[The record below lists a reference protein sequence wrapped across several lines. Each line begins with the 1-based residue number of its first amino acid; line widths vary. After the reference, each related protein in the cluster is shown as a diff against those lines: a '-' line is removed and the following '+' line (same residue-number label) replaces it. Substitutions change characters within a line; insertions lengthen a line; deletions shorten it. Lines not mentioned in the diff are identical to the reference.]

1 MYPTFDKIREMAAA
15 GDYKRIPICKE
26 LYADSYTGR
35 DDENLAKGKSPL
47 LSAGK
52 CQSERGV
59 GQIFFSWI

>member
-26 LYADSYTGR
+26 LYADSYTPV
-35 DDENLAKGKSPL
+35 ENLTKGKSPL